1 VFPSWQLIVAVL
13 GVDILATIFAL
24 FGWLSGPA
32 VHGGWIDI
40 VTVVKIW
47 GYSIG
52 VTVVLLLVCEWG
64 FVSKLGS
71 ESHAFCDNSRLDA
84 PERSHD

>member
-1 VFPSWQLIVAVL
+1 MAVL
-13 GVDILATIFAL
+13 RVDILATLFAL

-47 GYSIG
+47 GCSIG
-52 VTVVLLLVCEWG
+52 VSVVILLVCEWS

-71 ESHAFCDNSRLDA
+71 ESHAFRDNSRLDA
-84 PERSHD
+84 PERSHE